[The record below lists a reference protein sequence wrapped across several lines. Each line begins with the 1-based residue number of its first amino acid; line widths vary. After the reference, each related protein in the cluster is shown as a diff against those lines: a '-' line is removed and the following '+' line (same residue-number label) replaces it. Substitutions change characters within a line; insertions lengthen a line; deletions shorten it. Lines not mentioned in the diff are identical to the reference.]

1 MTNKLEP
8 YNLIH
13 TPKDWDEIERWI
25 NRHPKDERGH
35 LIMAALMTWNLACKL
50 AKDE

>member
-1 MTNKLEP
+1 MKELEP
-8 YNLIH
+8 VGLFH
-13 TPKDWDEIERWI
+13 TPKDWEEIEHWI

-50 AKDE
+50 SKEN